1 MIYQSD
7 KLTEVWAVS
16 PSRGNP
22 LCYPI
27 VSIRK
32 DKVFSR
38 QILVECR
45 TIDKKI
51 FTLKSP
57 YKEKF
62 FYLSS
67 NHKKTVYNLSL
78 QTVFCAYG

>member
-1 MIYQSD
+1 MIYQND

-16 PSRGNP
+16 PSGGNP

-38 QILVECR
+38 QIPVECQAL
-45 TIDKKI
+45 DKK
-51 FTLKSP
+51 L
-57 YKEKF
+57 
-62 FYLSS
+62 LR
-67 NHKKTVYNLSL
+67 
-78 QTVFCAYG
+78 